1 MYRAT
6 SLEVTLRRQE
16 QLREAEYRRWTATIR
31 RTDRR
36 SSRIARA
43 LGLQAATAR

>member
-6 SLEVTLRRQE
+6 SLEVNLRRQE
-16 QLREAEYRRWTATIR
+16 LLRDAEYRRWATTVR

-43 LGLQAATAR
+43 LGLRPASGR

>member
-1 MYRAT
+1 VYHAT
-6 SLEVTLRRQE
+6 ALEVTLRRQE
-16 QLREAEYRRWTATIR
+16 QLRDAEYRRWAATVR
-31 RTDRR
+31 RPDRR

>member
-6 SLEVTLRRQE
+6 ALEVTLRRQE
-16 QLREAEYRRWTATIR
+16 QLREAEARRRAESIR

-36 SSRIARA
+36 RSRIARV
-43 LGLQAATAR
+43 LGLVAATVR